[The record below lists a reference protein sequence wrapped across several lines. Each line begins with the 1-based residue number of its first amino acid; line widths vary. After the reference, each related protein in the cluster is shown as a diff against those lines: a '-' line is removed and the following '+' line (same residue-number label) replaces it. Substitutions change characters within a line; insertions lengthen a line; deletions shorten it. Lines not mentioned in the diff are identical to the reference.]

1 MLKEKNEIDKN
12 CESKESKRILRK
24 KKKMNV
30 RKKWVRWKKTKWH
43 LMKVKYKS
51 EILNSKYKMTKLK
64 FLQ

>member
-30 RKKWVRWKKTKWH
+30 RKK
-43 LMKVKYKS
+43 
-51 EILNSKYKMTKLK
+51 
-64 FLQ
+64 